1 MANGNENVMHDRY
14 PKSYNALTQL
24 SLLSGGVLAS
34 LNARLK
40 GPKQPQFLSE
50 IEQMDNI
57 KNLEFWA
64 IVAWIVHPDIMARR
78 KPGLHLLTAA
88 KEVFSA
94 LELS

>member
-50 IEQMDNI
+50 IE
-57 KNLEFWA
+57 
-64 IVAWIVHPDIMARR
+64 
-78 KPGLHLLTAA
+78 
-88 KEVFSA
+88 
-94 LELS
+94 